1 MDIILWKHPE
11 KPERGWHSRKNTYK
25 YGRAD
30 GRPAVFCIVFS
41 CCASPCFAS
50 PKRQELLFQIVS
62 ITAFARSSVLR
73 LPVCIAEN
81 QMADALIVS
90 FNAG

>member
-1 MDIILWKHPE
+1 MWKHPE
-11 KPERGWHSRKNTYK
+11 KPERGCTAERIHTK